1 MQVRN
6 PYAIADVQIPVASSS
21 HSQVGMPSQEWR
33 DTFQTRLKNMRESLS
48 PVVSLGSASEGL
60 VIPKRHDEA
69 SWYRFLHGRNLKD
82 EEKSSNGRQ
91 NGTEG
96 VAEGATDR
104 DSPASQLDRPD
115 TQLNGHVRPPLTLRE
130 PTPALLSR
138 LKTSDILALLEL
150 FPSWFSQITMAS
162 SPSLP
167 TIRHAVD
174 PFHAR
179 WVFALLAKLDGRLVG
194 DEISTLRVL
203 ARAGI
208 ERVVHERYR
217 RAVKK
222 SLRKQQ
228 QPQASDGNDG
238 GEVMMSEMGAW
249 MIVCA
254 VSSIWGQHDL
264 WDDARADLA
273 KIAS

>member
-1 MQVRN
+1 
-6 PYAIADVQIPVASSS
+6 
-21 HSQVGMPSQEWR
+21 MPSQEWR
-33 DTFQTRLKNMRESLS
+33 DTFQTRLKNMRESIN
-48 PVVSLGSASEGL
+48 PVISLGSASEGL
-60 VIPKRHDEA
+60 VVPKRHDEA
-69 SWYRFLHGRNLKD
+69 SWYRFLHGRTLKD
-82 EEKSSNGRQ
+82 EEKSSNGQR

-96 VAEGATDR
+96 VSEGAIER
-104 DSPASQLDRPD
+104 DGPGSQLDRPD
-115 TQLNGHVRPPLTLRE
+115 TQLNGHAKPALRE

-150 FPSWFSQITMAS
+150 FPSWFSHSFMAP
-162 SPSLP
+162 SPSPP

-179 WVFALLAKLDGRLVG
+179 WIFALLAKLDGRLVG

-208 ERVVHERYR
+208 ERVVQERYR

-222 SLRKQQ
+222 TLRKQQ
-228 QPQASDGNDG
+228 QPQASDDIDG